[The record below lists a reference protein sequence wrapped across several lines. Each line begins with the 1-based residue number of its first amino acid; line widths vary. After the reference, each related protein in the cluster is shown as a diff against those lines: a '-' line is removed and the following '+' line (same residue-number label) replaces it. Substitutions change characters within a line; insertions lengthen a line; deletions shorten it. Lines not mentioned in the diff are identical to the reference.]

1 MQTAVL
7 IMAGY
12 LGFAAAIAVLWNA
25 LAVSQRRQICRS
37 RLEDD
42 EPRTCRKTQH
52 NQVLVP
58 QSKAG
63 N

>member
-7 IMAGY
+7 ILAGY

-25 LAVSQRRQICRS
+25 LAVLQRRQRCRPG
-37 RLEDD
+37 LEAH

-52 NQVLVP
+52 NQVLAP
-58 QSKAG
+58 QSKAR

>member
-7 IMAGY
+7 ILAGY

-37 RLEDD
+37 RLEAHQ
-42 EPRTCRKTQH
+42 PRRYRKTQH
-52 NQVLVP
+52 NEVLAP
-58 QSKAG
+58 QSKAR